1 MVSPAVAAA
10 VMVLLRPHCRTALAL
25 PPSGALVTHELI
37 NAYTGVVLD
46 LQQLTVEG
54 IGVC

>member
-1 MVSPAVAAA
+1 MVSPTIAAAA
-10 VMVLLRPHCRTALAL
+10 VRVLLRLHCRTALAL
-25 PPSGALVTHELI
+25 PPSGALVTHKLV

-46 LQQLTVEG
+46 QQLTVEG